1 MADALDK
8 IVKLPTTKKIM
19 ILIGILFL
27 ISGGYYYLFYMS
39 KQKEISELQSKLDQL
54 KSDLIKKQTIARKL
68 VKFKKEVAKLNEDFT
83 IALVQLPNKKE
94 IPTLLS
100 NISKLGRE
108 TGLEFLLF
116 KPMPEVKR
124 DFYAEIP
131 VDIKVLGRFHN
142 VAAFFDKVSKLP
154 RIVNIT
160 NLNMSNTKTSDGE
173 DSLTISCLA
182 TTFKFLEK
190 EDKSETKN
198 TKKK

>member
-1 MADALDK
+1 M
-8 IVKLPTTKKIM
+8 
-19 ILIGILFL
+19 
-27 ISGGYYYLFYMS
+27 
-39 KQKEISELQSKLDQL
+39 
-54 KSDLIKKQTIARKL
+54 IKKQTIARKL

-83 IALVQLPNKKE
+83 IALVQIPNKKE

-100 NISKLGRE
+100 NISRLGRD

-116 KPMPEVKR
+116 KPMPEVKQ

-160 NLNMSNTKTSDGE
+160 NLNMSNTKISDTE

-190 EDKSETKN
+190 EDKSETKK